1 MATHRIKLDYNHLFE
16 LIDETLG
23 AEDIETVQRNSF
35 GIAVGLELLSAYL
48 RDIAQHAI
56 DIEDEYLIEI
66 FKDMCILKE
75 EAQVE
80 ESQTDMERPVS

>member
-1 MATHRIKLDYNHLFE
+1 MTKHRLKLDYNHLFD

-23 AEDIETVQRNSF
+23 AEDIETVQNNSC
-35 GIAVGLELLSAYL
+35 GIAFGLELLSAYI

-56 DIEDEYLIEI
+56 DTEDEYLIEL

-75 EAQVE
+75 EE
-80 ESQTDMERPVS
+80 TDDT

>member
-1 MATHRIKLDYNHLFE
+1 MAIHRIKLDYNHLFE

-23 AEDIETVQRNSF
+23 AEDIETVQRNSC

-56 DIEDEYLIEI
+56 DTEDEYLIEL
-66 FKDMCILKE
+66 FKDMGILKQE
-75 EAQVE
+75 
-80 ESQTDMERPVS
+80 

>member
-1 MATHRIKLDYNHLFE
+1 MAKRRIKLNYNHLFE

-23 AEDIETVQRNSF
+23 AEDIETVQKNSC
-35 GIAVGLELLSAYL
+35 GIAFGLELLSAYI

-56 DIEDEYLIEI
+56 DTEDEYLIEL

-75 EAQVE
+75 EE
-80 ESQTDMERPVS
+80 TDDT